1 MSGKEEIMNSRK
13 VFSLSIAMA
22 LLFMVA
28 CTSES
33 QRTEPVTTTTDK
45 GASTA
50 PPAKEAGKAD
60 KALVRAVNALP
71 GSAPVDV
78 FVGDTK
84 EFNNVA
90 YKAVTP
96 YKETPD
102 VQKQFA
108 IKPAGQDSAQPLAQN
123 TEGISGGD
131 HYTAIAML
139 NPDGQATL
147 KVIPDKLTPP
157 PSDKASVRVINASP
171 DAGEMDVFV
180 KGKEDAIVSGV
191 DPATVNNYKEIDPVT
206 GALEIRPEGKTNALV
221 TMPAQKFE
229 AGHLYTII
237 VTGKAKG
244 GPKLEAVKIDD
255 QLVGAPGAA
264 EASPTPPP
272 RTRR

>member
-1 MSGKEEIMNSRK
+1 MSGKERIMNSRK
-13 VFSLSIAMA
+13 VFSLSVGTALVFMA
-22 LLFMVA
+22 A
-28 CTSES
+28 CASDS
-33 QRTEPVTTTTDK
+33 QGPEPVTTTTDK

-60 KALVRAVNALP
+60 KALVRVANALP
-71 GSAPVDV
+71 GAPPVDV
-78 FVGDTK
+78 FIGDAK

-108 IKPAGQDSAQPLAQN
+108 IKPAGKESSQPLAQN

-139 NPDGQATL
+139 NPDGQAIL
-147 KVIPDKLTPP
+147 KVIPDKLAPP

-171 DAGEMDVFV
+171 DAGELDFFV

-191 DPATVNNYKEIDPVT
+191 DPQTVTNYKEIDPVT

-221 TMPAQKFE
+221 TVPAQKFE

-237 VTGKAKG
+237 VT
-244 GPKLEAVKIDD
+244 
-255 QLVGAPGAA
+255 
-264 EASPTPPP
+264 
-272 RTRR
+272 

>member
-1 MSGKEEIMNSRK
+1 MGGKGENMNSRK
-13 VFSLSIAMA
+13 VFSLIIATA
-22 LLFMVA
+22 LLWMVA

-33 QRTEPVTTTTDK
+33 QRTEPVTTTTEK

-50 PPAKEAGKAD
+50 PPAKEAEKAN
-60 KALVRAVNALP
+60 KALVRVVNALP
-71 GSAPVDV
+71 GTAPVDV

-131 HYTAIAML
+131 HYTAIAMP
-139 NPDGQATL
+139 NPDGQPTL

-157 PSDKASVRVINASP
+157 PSGKASVRVINASP
-171 DAGEMDVFV
+171 DAGELDVFV
-180 KGKEDAIVSGV
+180 KGKEEALVSGV
-191 DPATVNNYKEIDPVT
+191 NPETVTNYKEIDPVT
-206 GALEIRPEGKTNALV
+206 GALEVRPEGKPNALV
-221 TMPAQKFE
+221 TVPAQKFE

-244 GPKLEAVKIDD
+244 APKLEAVKIDD
-255 QLVGAPGAA
+255 QLVGAAGGAQ
-264 EASPTPPP
+264 ASPTTTPQTK
-272 RTRR
+272 R